1 MEAIDEVLIRNNRT
15 LLADALRSGKY
26 KQTQNQ
32 LRFRGGVGDGYCCM
46 GVAQDIF
53 APGEW
58 GSSVMDYQS
67 YPSEVV
73 TKECLALTE
82 NQIKE
87 LIDVND
93 LRSWNFHE
101 IAEMLENMPIL
112 AGK

>member
-1 MEAIDEVLIRNNRT
+1 MSEVDLVLIKNNRQ

-26 KQTQNQ
+26 QQTPNQ
-32 LRFRGGVGDGYCCM
+32 LRVRGDGYCCM

-58 GSSVMDYQS
+58 GSLVMDYQS

-73 TKECLALTE
+73 TKECLALTGE
-82 NQIKE
+82 QINT
-87 LIDVND
+87 LVDAND
-93 LRSWNFHE
+93 LRNWNFHE
-101 IAEMLENMPIL
+101 IAEMIENMPIL